1 MLEYSDFSPH
11 GSEMQG
17 YRTQSADEVQGK
29 EFLAAY
35 SALHQSA
42 EHVQGEHVEENMR
55 EPSVHEH
62 VGDELPPVEEAGSR
76 VEEREVAH
84 HEIRANL
91 SRYKDYYVD
100 NEQVLGYRCGAEP
113 ASSAAEVLH

>member
-1 MLEYSDFSPH
+1 MAYKKIENAAIK
-11 GSEMQG
+11 GI
-17 YRTQSADEVQGK
+17 SACVP
-29 EFLAAY
+29 
-35 SALHQSA
+35 
-42 EHVQGEHVEENMR
+42 EHVEENMR
-55 EPSVHEH
+55 KPSVHEH